1 MSLKN
6 FIFSRLFAKHLGV
19 AVAIF
24 VGGIIIMLI
33 WLNFYTRHGQAR
45 PIPDFVGLNIE
56 ETQELARKHKL
67 TYQIIDSVYTN
78 LVPKGCIT
86 EQNPKPGFK
95 VKKWRNI
102 VFIIN
107 AFNPEMVAMP
117 NLIDL
122 PKRQALL
129 MIEGLGL
136 EIGVLKYKPD
146 LSIDVVLEQE
156 INGEII
162 KAGDPIQ
169 KGTVIDLV
177 LGMGLSNQRTP
188 VPYLIGDILED
199 AKNKI
204 LGASLNL
211 GVYIFD
217 NTVTNYQDS
226 TNAFVYRQNP
236 SYYEES
242 GLQLGSAI
250 YLWLT
255 TDSAKLPPE
264 SNIYFSPDT
273 IPVSETIPIRW

>member
-1 MSLKN
+1 MSLVD
-6 FIFSRLFAKHLGV
+6 FIFSKLFAKHLGI

-45 PIPDFVGLNIE
+45 PVPDFVGLNIE
-56 ETQELARKHKL
+56 ETQILASKHKL

-78 LVPKGCIT
+78 LVPKGRIA

-102 VFIIN
+102 VLIIN
-107 AFNPEMVAMP
+107 AFNPEMVTMP
-117 NLIDL
+117 NLINL

-129 MIEGLGL
+129 MIENSGL
-136 EIGVLKYKPD
+136 EIGVLQYKPD
-146 LSIDVVLEQE
+146 LSIDVVLEQQ
-156 INGEII
+156 INGNII
-162 KAGDPIQ
+162 KPGDHIQ

-177 LGMGLSNQRTP
+177 LGLGLSNQRTP
-188 VPYLIGDILED
+188 VPYLIGYNLED
-199 AKNKI
+199 AKNRI
-204 LGASLNL
+204 LEASLNL

-217 NTVTNYQDS
+217 NTVANYRDS

-236 SYYEES
+236 SHYEES

-255 TDSAKLPPE
+255 TDSAKLPSEPAMYII
-264 SNIYFSPDT
+264 SDT
-273 IPVSETIPIRW
+273 IPALETIPN